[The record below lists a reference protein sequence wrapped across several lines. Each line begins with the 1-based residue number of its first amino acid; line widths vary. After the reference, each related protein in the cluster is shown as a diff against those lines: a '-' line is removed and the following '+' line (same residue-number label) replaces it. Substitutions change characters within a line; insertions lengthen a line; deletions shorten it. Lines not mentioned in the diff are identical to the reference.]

1 MKFLKK
7 AALILSVVLIIGSA
21 AGCSNGDTDSQ
32 KISLKVGNAP
42 DKSETAAYEQ
52 WTSRLE
58 ALKAMDP
65 NIEVTL
71 DTFKY
76 DTKTFAVK
84 ASAKQLPNIFQT
96 WFTEINTLEKS
107 GYIADITEAM
117 NAYGFTQ
124 ALNPELLEL
133 VTDENGRI
141 FGVPVGSVYAQ
152 GLFMNKHL
160 FQEAGLVD
168 AQGYPIIPKTYEEL
182 AQTAKT
188 IKDKTG
194 QPGFIFPT
202 TNNVGGWHF
211 MNIAWA
217 YGVEFMEQEENGEWK
232 ATFDSQECRDAL
244 QYIKDLKW
252 KYNVLPDNTVID
264 LAEAKKLFA
273 TGQGAM
279 MFNTPPSSDLA
290 TSYGMDPDDIFVA
303 SMPAGRNGAFS
314 QMGGNIYVF
323 SAQSTNEQ
331 IDAGFKWLEAMGN
344 SPKVTQETL
353 EGYEKNLQTT
363 IENKGIVLDRN
374 AFDTWINDE
383 RVEALR
389 ALHEKYKNVDSKNF
403 ENYYGFDGVTIKP
416 EEPVC
421 CQELYSVLDKC
432 IQEVITNENADVSEL
447 ITKAASDFQSNYL
460 DKLDS

>member
-1 MKFLKK
+1 MMFFKK
-7 AALILSVVLIIGSA
+7 TTMILSAALA
-21 AGCSNGDTDSQ
+21 AVSLTACGGTPSSQ
-32 KISLKVGNAP
+32 SISIKVGNAP

-52 WTSRLE
+52 WTGRLD
-58 ALKAMDP
+58 ALKAAEP
-65 NIEVTL
+65 NLDVTL
-71 DTFKY
+71 DSFKY

-96 WFTEINTLEKS
+96 WFTEIKTLEKS

-117 NAYGFTQ
+117 DKHGFTQ

-152 GLFMNKHL
+152 GLFINKKL
-160 FQEAGLVD
+160 FRDAGLTD
-168 AQGYPIIPKTYEEL
+168 EEGYPMIPKTYEEL
-182 AQTAKT
+182 AETAKI
-188 IKDKTG
+188 IKEKTG

-217 YGVEFMEQEENGEWK
+217 YGVEFMEQEESGKWK
-232 ATFDSQECRDAL
+232 AIFDTQECRNAL

-252 KYNVLPDNTVID
+252 KYDVLSDNSVID

-290 TSYGMDPDDIFVA
+290 TSYGMNPNDVFVA
-303 SMPAGRNGAFS
+303 SMPAGKNGAFS

-331 IDAGFKWLEAMGN
+331 IDAGFQWLEIMGN
-344 SPKVTQETL
+344 SPKVTAETL

-363 IENKGIVLDRN
+363 VENKGIVLDRN
-374 AFDTWINDE
+374 AFETWVNDE
-383 RVEALR
+383 KVEALR
-389 ALHEKYKNVDSKNF
+389 QLHEKYMNIDPRNF
-403 ENYYGFDGVTIKP
+403 ENYYGFAGVTIKP

-432 IQEVITNENADVSEL
+432 IQEVVTNENANIDEL
-447 ITKAASDFQSNYL
+447 VTKAAEDFQSNYL
-460 DKLDS
+460 DKLDA